1 MEAFRLILKYP
12 ELLSL
17 SILFSMWILIFRPRM
32 KEIPFGILA
41 YTLSLIIEYEAL
53 PVGEGWE
60 MILIAPV
67 VETFSILIFN
77 ITRDRRGGTSSGLG
91 FAIMENA
98 SYFASFAT
106 SPILLTV
113 IIIRSLSDTML
124 HVTGGSLS
132 SFSYSGKGRMRFG
145 LLYAMGIHSLFNL
158 TVMVFSIGIESYLI
172 LATWFLAMS
181 GIMAY
186 IVSREKTSRKSKV
199 ILYVHALKSG
209 LK

>member
-1 MEAFRLILKYP
+1 MLEAFLLILKYP
-12 ELLSL
+12 ELLALSL
-17 SILFSMWILIFRPRM
+17 LFSMWILIFRPRL
-32 KEIPFGILA
+32 KVIPFGILA
-41 YTLSLIIEYEAL
+41 YALALIIEYEAL

-67 VETFSILIFN
+67 VETISIFMFN

-98 SYFASFAT
+98 SYFSSFAA

-113 IIIRSLSDTML
+113 IVIRSLSDTML
-124 HVTGGSLS
+124 HVTGGSVS
-132 SFSYSGKGRMRFG
+132 SFSYSGKGKMRFG

-158 TVMVFSIGIESYLI
+158 TVMIFSIGIESYMI

-181 GIMAY
+181 GITAY
-186 IVSREKTSRKSKV
+186 LISREKRTGKKTGHIV
-199 ILYVHALKSG
+199 PATIENTP
-209 LK
+209 